1 MPIPLL
7 VSAFAPVLAKVLDRV
22 IADPEKRRRAEAEL
36 HLALVEQ
43 SASLESHAAA
53 IIRAEARGGSSLQ
66 RNWRP
71 ILMLTIVAI
80 IANNY
85 LIAPYLQALFGTG
98 LMLDLPD
105 EFFNLMTVGVGGY
118 VIGRSAEKGIRAWK
132 EKEGA

>member
-53 IIRAEARGGSSLQ
+53 IIRAEAG
-66 RNWRP
+66 
-71 ILMLTIVAI
+71 
-80 IANNY
+80 ANPRCN
-85 LIAPYLQALFGTG
+85 ATG
-98 LMLDLPD
+98 
-105 EFFNLMTVGVGGY
+105 
-118 VIGRSAEKGIRAWK
+118 GRSSCSPSSRSSPTII
-132 EKEGA
+132 